1 MIRPIVGLLPKT
13 RKSAP
18 QRMTRRIL
26 LRFLFLIVTLVVTVS
41 TATAAESIAEQ
52 QCSSKNKTTNNYYH
66 LVVLVHGYL
75 GSDREQDYLSE
86 ALIEKSKKSIQE
98 LLLSNSNSYNKNDI
112 EDGSCINQNQ
122 NKHQFV
128 ILSSKANVN
137 NSTDGIA
144 KGGERLAVEI
154 SDWIQQYTADI
165 QEHSSSSSSLN
176 SNSNSTETTVT
187 LSLIGNS
194 LGGLYSRYALAEL
207 YYNTKSF
214 DKILPL
220 IFGTT
225 SSPHLGVSQ
234 ETFIE
239 LPKWVEP
246 YVATVMQQQ
255 SMDDLFSS
263 NNSTVVMDMCRRPN
277 SDDEDDNNNRDY
289 LHPLQQF
296 QKRIAVANAYNTDF
310 LVSVSSGAFLSSN
323 SNSVHYHQDPD
334 YDDTTCTTGTGT
346 GTGTGRLMRNV
357 DHVALQ
363 VTTATTTSSSVA
375 KEETKTTT
383 SAGSD
388 ADDDDDDHK
397 TSRRSCVDSLDEL
410 GWHKIFVDTRDV
422 LPSWLQLSTP
432 ELVRQVSYTSNELQ
446 AQFKRYGTLLPI
458 AHPLN
463 MANAKTDL
471 YRQLTKA
478 GQPIMD
484 ALAELLIIDMIEL
497 SEKHSESQEQEQQ
510 QQ

>member
-1 MIRPIVGLLPKT
+1 
-13 RKSAP
+13 
-18 QRMTRRIL
+18 
-26 LRFLFLIVTLVVTVS
+26 LFLIVTLVVTTVS

-52 QCSSKNKTTNNYYH
+52 QQCSAKNNKTTNNYYH
-66 LVVLVHGYL
+66 LVVLVHGYM
-75 GSDREQDYLSE
+75 GSDREQDYLGE

-112 EDGSCINQNQ
+112 DDIEDSCSINNNN

-154 SDWIQQYTADI
+154 SDWIQQHTADI
-165 QEHSSSSSSLN
+165 HDPA
-176 SNSNSTETTVT
+176 TIMT

-207 YYNTKSF
+207 YYKYTKSF
-214 DKILPL
+214 DMILPL

-255 SMDDLFSS
+255 TMDDLFSS

-277 SDDEDDNNNRDY
+277 SNDDDDNENNNNNKNNRDY

-310 LVSVSSGAFLSSN
+310 LVSVSSGAFLSSG

-334 YDDTTCTTGTGT
+334 YDDTASCTSTTGTI
-346 GTGTGRLMRNV
+346 TGTGRLMRNV
-357 DHVALQ
+357 DHVTLQ
-363 VTTATTTSSSVA
+363 VTTATTTTSSAA

-383 SAGSD
+383 TTSEDS
-388 ADDDDDDHK
+388 DDDDDDDDDDDNHN

-432 ELVRQVSYTSNELQ
+432 ELVPQISYTSNELQ
-446 AQFKRYGTLLPI
+446 TQFKRYGTLLPI

-471 YRQLTKA
+471 YRQLTKG

-484 ALAELLIIDMIEL
+484 ALAELLILDMVEL
-497 SEKHSESQEQEQQ
+497 SEKHSTSQLQQ
-510 QQ
+510 

>member
-154 SDWIQQYTADI
+154 SAWIQQYTADI
-165 QEHSSSSSSLN
+165 QEHSSSNSNSN
-176 SNSNSTETTVT
+176 SNSNSTETIVT

-263 NNSTVVMDMCRRPN
+263 NNSTVVMDMCRRPH

-296 QKRIAVANAYNTDF
+296 QKRIVVANAYNTDF

-334 YDDTTCTTGTGT
+334 YDDTTCTTCTTGT
-346 GTGTGRLMRNV
+346 GTGT
-357 DHVALQ
+357 
-363 VTTATTTSSSVA
+363 
-375 KEETKTTT
+375 
-383 SAGSD
+383 
-388 ADDDDDDHK
+388 
-397 TSRRSCVDSLDEL
+397 DEL

-497 SEKHSESQEQEQQ
+497 SEKHSESQEQQQ